1 MIWNKQREPK
11 THAIFLEDVMK
22 KYFTIF
28 LILISCAA
36 NSQDLSIEGQ
46 LDCGKWLDARKR
58 NSASVLEHYIIGT
71 VNGVTIGSGLEIW
84 SAGGIRTTRS
94 QLYYWM
100 DAYCTK
106 NPLNDV
112 FPGVIE
118 FVDEKTKG
126 AWKRLSKK

>member
-1 MIWNKQREPK
+1 
-11 THAIFLEDVMK
+11 MK
-22 KYFTIF
+22 KYAAILLMLLTI
-28 LILISCAA
+28 SAKG
-36 NSQDLSIEGQ
+36 QELSIEGQ
-46 LDCGKWLDARKR
+46 LDCGKWLDARKQ
-58 NSASVLEHYIIGT
+58 NSAVVLENYIIGV
-71 VNGVTIGSGLEIW
+71 VNGMTIGSGIEIW
-84 SAGGIRTTRS
+84 TARGVKTTRS

-126 AWKRLSKK
+126 AWKRSVKK